1 MAAETAGDFA
11 RRLHRIYVLYAL
23 GVVAF
28 VVGLGAL
35 EHLGWRHNWI
45 GGSFL
50 LATIGIYAIIGL
62 LCRTTDE
69 VQYFV
74 AGRRVPAIYNGMA
87 TAADWMSAASFIGT
101 AGVLYLQGFGGLA
114 YILGWTGGYCLVALL
129 LAPYLRRFG
138 QYTIPDFL
146 GARYGGRLPRLIGAT
161 SAVLVS
167 FVYLVVQI
175 YGVGLITSHLTGF
188 TFEIGIFVGLGGVL
202 MCSFLGGMRAVTWTQ
217 VAQYIVLILAYT
229 VPVVWLSVKQTGN
242 PVPMLAYGQ
251 QLQKLDKLEK
261 ELSNDPVERAVA
273 SAYARRAAEAE
284 AKLTD
289 VPNSLRI
296 DAQAL
301 STRIDQLQ
309 EEGAPLARIQQLER
323 RLAALPHG
331 EEAAREMYQRERDQ
345 ALQRARPLGGLP
357 PQAEPFAG
365 GDQNP
370 GAARRNFLALVLCLM
385 VGTAAMPH
393 ILMRSYTTPSV
404 REARR
409 AVAWT
414 LGFIVLLYLMAPAL
428 AVFVKHEVFSSVV
441 GLPIDQLPAWLRR
454 WGKLDGALVGFEDI
468 NGDGIL
474 QLGELRLGGDM
485 IVLAAPEI
493 GGLPSVVTY
502 LVAAGGLA
510 AALSTADG
518 LLLTISNAL
527 SHDIYYRLLNPSSA
541 PIRRVMLAKMM
552 VLTVALA
559 AAVLASRQLTDIVGF
574 VTAAFSM
581 AAAAFFPALVL
592 GMFWKRASGSGA
604 VAGMLSGLALCLYYM
619 ATTAPSARRLLGL
632 QGPAEAAR
640 WFDIEPTSAG
650 VFAVPLGLVVTAVVS
665 LLSAPPAPQ
674 QRALVERLRVPGP
687 QER

>member
-1 MAAETAGDFA
+1 MAAEAGVGFA
-11 RRLHRIYVLYAL
+11 RRLHRIYGLYTL
-23 GVVAF
+23 GVLAF
-28 VVGLGAL
+28 VAGLGAL
-35 EHLGWRHNWI
+35 EHLGWRRNWM
-45 GGSFL
+45 GATFL
-50 LATIGIYAIIGL
+50 LATIGIYAVIGL
-62 LCRTTDE
+62 LCRTTE
-69 VQYFV
+69 ETEYFV
-74 AGRRVPAIYNGMA
+74 AGRRVPAMYNGMA

-146 GARYGGRLPRLIGAT
+146 GERYGGRLPRLLGAG

-217 VAQYIVLILAYT
+217 VAQYIVLILAYA
-229 VPVVWLSVKQTGN
+229 VPAVWMSVEQTGN

-251 QLQKLDKLEK
+251 QLQEVDARER
-261 ELSNDPVERAVA
+261 ELRADPAERAVQA
-273 SAYARRAAEAE
+273 AYARRAAEAE
-284 AKLTD
+284 AKLAD

-301 STRIDQLQ
+301 ATRIDQLQ
-309 EEGAPLARIQQLER
+309 AEGAPLAQIQQLER
-323 RLAALPHG
+323 RLAALPQS
-331 EEAAREMYQRERDQ
+331 EAAGRAMYQREHDE
-345 ALQRARPLGGLP
+345 ALARARPLGGLP
-357 PQAEPFAG
+357 PHGEPFAG
-365 GDQNP
+365 DGT
-370 GAARRNFLALVLCLM
+370 GSARLNFLALVLCLM

-404 REARR
+404 RETRR

-414 LGFIVLLYLMAPAL
+414 LGCIVLLYLMAPAL
-428 AVFVKHEVFSSVV
+428 AVFVKHEVFSNVV
-441 GLPIDQLPAWLRR
+441 GLPIDQLPGWLRR
-454 WGKLDGALVGFEDI
+454 WGKLDGSLVAFEDM
-468 NGDGIL
+468 NGDGLL
-474 QLGELRLGGDM
+474 QFGELRLGGDM

-527 SHDIYYRLLNPSSA
+527 SHDVYYRVINPASG

-552 VLTVALA
+552 VLMVALT
-559 AAVLASRQLTDIVGF
+559 AAVLASRQLADIVGF
-574 VTAAFSM
+574 VTAAFSL
-581 AAAAFFPALVL
+581 AASAFFPALVL
-592 GMFWKRASGSGA
+592 GMFWKRANGPGA
-604 VAGMLSGLALCLYYM
+604 VAGMLAGLALCLGYM
-619 ATTAPSARRLLGL
+619 AATAPAARRFLGVP
-632 QGPAEAAR
+632 GPAEAAR
-640 WFDIEPTSAG
+640 WFDIAPTSAA
-650 VFAVPLGLVVTAVVS
+650 VFAVPLGLAVIVGIS
-665 LLSAPPAPQ
+665 LLTAPPAPQ
-674 QRALVERLRVPGP
+674 QRALLERLRVPGP
-687 QER
+687 SET